1 MDLLTTQAQ
10 ELRLSATLEI
20 NELVQSR
27 LVKGKDV
34 VHLGFGE
41 ATFPIHK
48 SVLEAHSRASKNTS
62 YMPVAG
68 LMKLR
73 EVCLNSYTL
82 GQMRKALIVA
92 CRTSYVSYALTSL
105 VDRQIPVTPLR
116 LHNQS
121 RSGRRRTRIEAVTF
135 RILRHLGGRR
145 TPATTLMG

>member
-41 ATFPIHK
+41 ATFPIHQ
-48 SVLEAHSRASKNTS
+48 SVLGAHSRASKNTS

-73 EVCLNSYTL
+73 EVCLDPYTL
-82 GQMRKALIVA
+82 GEIRWD
-92 CRTSYVSYALTSL
+92 CDYC
-105 VDRQIPVTPLR
+105 
-116 LHNQS
+116 
-121 RSGRRRTRIEAVTF
+121 
-135 RILRHLGGRR
+135 
-145 TPATTLMG
+145 

>member
-41 ATFPIHK
+41 ATFPIHQ
-48 SVLEAHSRASKNTS
+48 SVLGAHSRASKNTS

-73 EVCLNSYTL
+73 EVCLY
-82 GQMRKALIVA
+82 
-92 CRTSYVSYALTSL
+92 
-105 VDRQIPVTPLR
+105 P
-116 LHNQS
+116 
-121 RSGRRRTRIEAVTF
+121 
-135 RILRHLGGRR
+135 
-145 TPATTLMG
+145 

>member
-27 LVKGKDV
+27 LANGKQV

-41 ATFPIHK
+41 ATFPIHE
-48 SVLEAHSRASKNTS
+48 SVLEAHSRASRNTS

-73 EVCLNSYTL
+73 EVCPSPCTL
-82 GQMRKALIVA
+82 GQNELQHHH
-92 CRTSYVSYALTSL
+92 RTWPYVDSVLTSL
-105 VDRQIPVTPLR
+105 VDRQIPVTPLG
-116 LHNQS
+116 LHDQP
-121 RSGRRRTRIEAVTF
+121 RPGCRRARIQAAAVRF
-135 RILRHLGGRR
+135 LRYFGGRR
-145 TPATTLMG
+145 APATTFMG

>member
-27 LVKGKDV
+27 LANGKQV

-41 ATFPIHK
+41 ATFPIHE
-48 SVLEAHSRASKNTS
+48 SVLEALSRASRNTS

-73 EVCLNSYTL
+73 EVCPSPCTL
-82 GQMRKALIVA
+82 GQNELQHHH
-92 CRTSYVSYALTSL
+92 RTWPYVDSVLTSL
-105 VDRQIPVTPLR
+105 VDRQIPVTPLG
-116 LHNQS
+116 LHDQC
-121 RSGRRRTRIEAVTF
+121 RSGGHRTRIKAAAI
-135 RILRHLGGRR
+135 RILRHLGRR
-145 TPATTLMG
+145 CTTATAFVG

>member
-1 MDLLTTQAQ
+1 MDLLTIRAQ

-27 LVKGKDV
+27 LAKGKDV

-48 SVLEAHSRASKNTS
+48 SVLEAHSKASNNTS

-73 EVCLNSYTL
+73 EVCLY
-82 GQMRKALIVA
+82 
-92 CRTSYVSYALTSL
+92 
-105 VDRQIPVTPLR
+105 P
-116 LHNQS
+116 
-121 RSGRRRTRIEAVTF
+121 
-135 RILRHLGGRR
+135 
-145 TPATTLMG
+145 